1 MKNFCLQK
9 SVGFIDNKNTN
20 EHVWVKKAFTLVT
33 KINLS
38 LIKFDGLYEQGRLRC
53 FFLYCNVPDDECLF
67 DTLGDTDS
75 DVKSP
80 LKTFCRIKLLP
91 HTSTFILLGINLTS

>member
-1 MKNFCLQK
+1 MDYMNRVDWDVF
-9 SVGFIDNKNTN
+9 SYG
-20 EHVWVKKAFTLVT
+20 
-33 KINLS
+33 S
-38 LIKFDGLYEQGRLRC
+38 
-53 FFLYCNVPDDECLF
+53 NVPDDECLF

-80 LKTFCRIKLLP
+80 LKTFCTMKLLP

>member
-1 MKNFCLQK
+1 MDYMNRVDWDVF
-9 SVGFIDNKNTN
+9 SYD
-20 EHVWVKKAFTLVT
+20 
-33 KINLS
+33 S
-38 LIKFDGLYEQGRLRC
+38 
-53 FFLYCNVPDDECLF
+53 NVADDECLF

-80 LKTFCRIKLLP
+80 LKTFWTMKLLP